1 MAQHRALASVGSSQI
16 AYASTRVEMIGET
29 KEWRWQYQQGR
40 SNTVASKKL
49 KFKSNANIYTS
60 GRTIGEIVKSLYAF
74 MNLKTLLVIKFCP
87 NWKKTKTK
95 QSPTVQM
102 TSTEL
107 L

>member
-1 MAQHRALASVGSSQI
+1 MTLTIPAEALQHSRFQEAEIQ
-16 AYASTRVEMIGET
+16 EQCEH
-29 KEWRWQYQQGR
+29 
-40 SNTVASKKL
+40 
-49 KFKSNANIYTS
+49 TS

-95 QSPTVQM
+95 RSPTVQM